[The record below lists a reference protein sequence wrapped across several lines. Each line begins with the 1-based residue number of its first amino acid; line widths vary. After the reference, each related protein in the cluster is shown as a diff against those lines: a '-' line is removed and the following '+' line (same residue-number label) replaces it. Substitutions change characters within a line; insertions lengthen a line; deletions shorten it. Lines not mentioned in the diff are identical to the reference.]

1 MEQPPYSAQTPIT
14 QVMDGSPL
22 AVRLLLDK
30 HAACPGCSMAA
41 YCILEDV
48 CKNHN
53 LDLALLILQLHE
65 LQ

>member
-1 MEQPPYSAQTPIT
+1 
-14 QVMDGSPL
+14 MDSSPL

-41 YCILEDV
+41 YCTIEDV

-53 LDLALLILQLHE
+53 LDLATLILQLNK
-65 LQ
+65 LP